1 MKFRTALLVLLL
13 TLGVFGCKS
22 HSGEPD
28 APKQA
33 AAEEPQPASNQ
44 DKVEPTT
51 DDQTAN
57 PTQQASKLSIKSLPN
72 LSSKGATRVEMK
84 NVNFRSQDDLVLR
97 IRGLRGAFLRRN
109 PSTPVVFDDKRSF
122 VMRIDSGTVGIRLD
136 DLAELMNNYVFAY
149 PKAPL
154 KKIEISTKGNQ
165 IKLSARMHKVIDVPV
180 RIVGTLS
187 PTPEGKIRLHPE
199 SIKAA
204 GLPVKG
210 FMHLFGLDLSELM
223 KTNEER
229 GVRIDGDDLIMDQ
242 ERMLPPPAIRGRIT
256 AIRVENDEVV
266 QDFGGGSRLSAAK
279 GSNYMYYRG
288 GTLRFGK
295 LTMNNADL
303 KIIDTDPGNP
313 FDFSMDHYN
322 TQLVAGTSRNT
333 PNFGLVVY
341 MPDYYKVR
349 SGVQSKVS
357 FPSNGAAT
365 ATNGV
370 ATAKQKTSSPIREF
384 TFETNDLFD
393 TTEKSKLR
401 KEKELKEAGSFLK
414 KNLDAFVVVKVQSG
428 SEGTKDQNV
437 RLSESRAIAIQEHLK
452 KKFKLNETSFK
463 TIAKSAIPTTPVS
476 DTVMISV
483 YSGNRENRAITAIN
497 K

>member
-1 MKFRTALLVLLL
+1 QSATPQQ
-13 TLGVFGCKS
+13 GS
-22 HSGEPD
+22 
-28 APKQA
+28 
-33 AAEEPQPASNQ
+33 AEVATPQLSQENAEPQ
-44 DKVEPTT
+44 K
-51 DDQTAN
+51 DDETAN
-57 PTQQASKLSIKSLPN
+57 TPPRPSTTSGLKPLPV

-84 NVNFRSQDDLVLR
+84 NVNFHSQDDFVLR
-97 IRGLRGAFLRRN
+97 IRGLQGAFLRRN

-136 DLAELMNNYVFAY
+136 NLAELMNNYVFAY

-187 PTPEGKIRLHPE
+187 PTSEGKIRLHPE

-210 FMHLFGLDLSELM
+210 FMHLFGLDLSEVM
-223 KTNEER
+223 KANEER

-266 QDFGGGSRLSAAK
+266 QDFGGGSKLSAAK
-279 GSNYMYYRG
+279 GSNYMSYRG

-303 KIIDTDPGNP
+303 KIVDTDPGNP

-322 TQLVAGTSRNT
+322 TQLVAGTSKNT
-333 PNFGLVVY
+333 PSFGLVVY
-341 MPDYYKVR
+341 MPDYY
-349 SGVQSKVS
+349 
-357 FPSNGAAT
+357 
-365 ATNGV
+365 
-370 ATAKQKTSSPIREF
+370 
-384 TFETNDLFD
+384 
-393 TTEKSKLR
+393 
-401 KEKELKEAGSFLK
+401 
-414 KNLDAFVVVKVQSG
+414 
-428 SEGTKDQNV
+428 
-437 RLSESRAIAIQEHLK
+437 
-452 KKFKLNETSFK
+452 
-463 TIAKSAIPTTPVS
+463 
-476 DTVMISV
+476 
-483 YSGNRENRAITAIN
+483 
-497 K
+497 

>member
-1 MKFRTALLVLLL
+1 MKFRTALLVLLSAL
-13 TLGVFGCKS
+13 TLGVIGCKAR
-22 HSGEPD
+22 SGEPD
-28 APKQA
+28 SPRQA
-33 AAEEPQPASNQ
+33 AAEEPQPASNP
-44 DKVEPTT
+44 DKVEPPA

-57 PTQQASKLSIKSLPN
+57 PTQHSSKLSIKPLAV
-72 LSSKGATRVEMK
+72 LSSQGATRVEMK
-84 NVNFRSQDDLVLR
+84 NVNFHSQDDFVLR
-97 IRGLRGAFLRRN
+97 IRGLRGVFLRKN

-136 DLAELMNNYVFAY
+136 NLAELLNNYVFAY

-154 KKIEISTKGNQ
+154 KKIEISAKGNQ
-165 IKLSARMHKVIDVPV
+165 LKLSAQMHKVIDVPV

-199 SIKAA
+199 SMKAA

-210 FMHLFGLDLSELM
+210 FMHLFGLDLSEVM
-223 KTNEER
+223 KANEER
-229 GVRIDGDDLIMDQ
+229 GVRIDGDDIIMDQ

-266 QDFGGGSRLSAAK
+266 QDFGGGSKLSAAK
-279 GSNYMYYRG
+279 GSNYMSYRG

-303 KIIDTDPGNP
+303 KIVDTDPGNP

-322 TQLVAGTSRNT
+322 TQLVAGTSKNT
-333 PNFGLVVY
+333 PSFGLVVY
-341 MPDYYKVR
+341 MPDYYKV
-349 SGVQSKVS
+349 SGGAQSKVS
-357 FPSNGAAT
+357 FPS
-365 ATNGV
+365 TNGV
-370 ATAKQKTSSPIREF
+370 ANAKQQTSSPLREF
-384 TFETNDLFD
+384 TFETKELFD
-393 TTEKSKLR
+393 QTEKSKLS

-428 SEGTKDQNV
+428 SERTKDQNV

-452 KKFKLNETSFK
+452 RKFKLNETTFK
-463 TIAKSAIPTTPVS
+463 TVAKSASPTTPKG

-483 YSGNRENRAITAIN
+483 YSGNLENRAINAIN
-497 K
+497 R